1 MDLGGSR
8 RNSLSVSAQDF
19 IDNREEVLALLAR
32 YDHVRLSLHGHVHA
46 NSIATRGGVVFVT
59 TASAA
64 EYPMHWREV
73 RVRPCE
79 VELRTHALD
88 LPEVLQKS
96 RERDT
101 RNGRNAAKLGEPL
114 ANNLLLRTC

>member
-1 MDLGGSR
+1 MST
-8 RNSLSVSAQDF
+8 QDF

-73 RVRPCE
+73 SVYECE
-79 VELRTHALD
+79 ERLVAAEMQPRC
-88 LPEVLQKS
+88 S
-96 RERDT
+96 RGIAEM
-101 RNGRNAAKLGEPL
+101 
-114 ANNLLLRTC
+114 

>member
-73 RVRPCE
+73 SVYECE
-79 VELRTHALD
+79 ERLVAAEMQPRC
-88 LPEVLQKS
+88 S
-96 RERDT
+96 RGMAEM
-101 RNGRNAAKLGEPL
+101 
-114 ANNLLLRTC
+114 